1 MKIKV
6 INKKN
11 KEETKM
17 RIEKFTDTAKEA
29 IYRAQTLLI
38 DFKHTQLDVE
48 HLFYGLLDIENSPVS
63 EILNT
68 IGVSPQIVKERLKR
82 ALNRMPQIES
92 GSYPVNQ
99 IYITPRLNDVFKLA
113 EEEAKRMGD
122 EYIASEHLFLAIV
135 GKGDGDAG
143 RILKDYHID
152 KEKVYKALY
161 EIRGTQRVLDPQAES
176 KYKALERF
184 TQDLTHLARNGK
196 LDPVIGRDEEIENT
210 IMVLLRKT
218 KNNPVLIGEPGVGK
232 TAIVHGLAQRI
243 VKGEAPDLL
252 KEKKI
257 LQLDMGSILAGTK
270 FRGEFEERLKAVIDE
285 VKKRKGEIILFI
297 DEIHTIVG
305 AGAAE
310 GAIDAA
316 NLLKPSL
323 AAGELRVI
331 GATTLDEYREHIEK
345 DGALERRFQPIFVDE
360 PSVEETIEILK
371 GLKQRYEE
379 HHKIKILDSAIE
391 AAVKLSARYIQGRKL
406 PDKAIDLL
414 DEACAYTRIKLS
426 EMPEDLKSL
435 KEEIEKLE
443 EEGKTAAQYG
453 DNEKA
458 NKIKEKLEK
467 YYKIYEEKKREWGKT
482 SKTDDVVDKEDIA
495 KIVEKIT
502 GIPVHELMEDEAQ
515 RLLKMEE
522 ELSKRVIGQEE
533 AIKVVSEA
541 IRRSRAGLSIK
552 QRPIGVFFFLGPT
565 GVGKTHF
572 ARELARF
579 LFKDPD
585 ALLRIDMS
593 EYMEKHSVSKLIG
606 APPGYVGYEKGGQ
619 LTEAVRRK
627 PYQVILLDEIEK
639 ADIEVLNILLQV
651 FDAGRLTDSH
661 GRTVDFKNTIFIM
674 TSNIGSD
681 ILLENNVDF
690 ESKRIRVLNLI
701 QRRFPPEFINR
712 IDDIIIFK
720 PLSRDALKKIV
731 QLELEP
737 VKKALEEKNI
747 EVEFDESLKEVIISR
762 GYDPSFGARPLKRVI
777 TKLVENE
784 IALKIIKGEIKEGDK
799 IKVYFENNEVKIEKM
814 NP

>member
-1 MKIKV
+1 
-6 INKKN
+6 
-11 KEETKM
+11 M
-17 RIEKFTDTAKEA
+17 RIEKFTDNAKEA
-29 IYRAQTLLI
+29 LYKAQNILI
-38 DFKHTQLDVE
+38 DLKHTQLDVE
-48 HLFYGLLDIENSPVS
+48 HLFYGLLDIDNSPVS
-63 EILNT
+63 EVLNRL
-68 IGVSPQIVKERLKR
+68 GVSPQIVKERLKR
-82 ALNRMPQIES
+82 ALNRMPQIEF
-92 GSYPVNQ
+92 GFQRMDQ
-99 IYITPRLNDVFKLA
+99 IYITPRLNDVFKVA
-113 EEEAKRMGD
+113 EEEAKRMDD

-135 GKGDGDAG
+135 EKGDGDAG
-143 RILKDYHID
+143 KILRDYHID
-152 KEKVYKALY
+152 KEKVYRALY

-184 TQDLTHLARNGK
+184 TQDLTHLARSGK
-196 LDPVIGRDEEIENT
+196 LDPVIGRDEEIEKT
-210 IMVLLRKT
+210 MMVLLRKT

-232 TAIVHGLAQRI
+232 TAIVYGLAQKI
-243 VKGEAPDLL
+243 VKDEVPDPL
-252 KEKKI
+252 KDKKI

-285 VKKRKGEIILFI
+285 VRKRRGEIILFI

-360 PSVEETIEILK
+360 PTIEETIKILE

-379 HHKIKILDSAIE
+379 HHKVKILDSAIE

-414 DEACAYTRIKLS
+414 DEACAYTRMKIS
-426 EMPEDLKSL
+426 EMPADLKSL

-443 EEGKTAAQYG
+443 EEGETVARYG

-458 NKIKEKLEK
+458 KEIKEKLEK
-467 YYKIYEEKKREWGKT
+467 YYKIYEEKKKEWKKT
-482 SKTDDVVDKEDIA
+482 SKSDDIVDKNDVA

-502 GIPVHELMEDEAQ
+502 GIPVDELMEDEAQ
-515 RLLKMEE
+515 RLLRMEE

-533 AIKVVSEA
+533 AIKAISEA
-541 IRRSRAGLSIK
+541 IRRSRAKIEVK
-552 QRPIGVFFFLGPT
+552 NKPIGVFLFLGPT
-565 GVGKTHF
+565 GVGKTHL

-585 ALLRIDMS
+585 ALIRIDMS

-606 APPGYVGYEKGGQ
+606 APPGYIGYEKGGQ
-619 LTEAVRRK
+619 LTEAVRRR

-639 ADIEVLNILLQV
+639 ADLEVLNILLQV

-681 ILLENNVDF
+681 ILLENEISF
-690 ESKRIRVLNLI
+690 ESKKVRVLNLVYKK
-701 QRRFPPEFINR
+701 FPPEFINR
-712 IDDIIIFK
+712 IDEIIVFRV
-720 PLSRDALKKIV
+720 LSRDDLKKIV
-731 QLELEP
+731 ELELDVLKE
-737 VKKALEEKNI
+737 ALKERNI
-747 EVEFDESLKEVIISR
+747 EVEFDDSIKEVIISR

-777 TKLVENE
+777 SKLVENE
-784 IALKIIKGEIKEGDK
+784 LSIKIIKGEIKEKDR
-799 IKVYFENNEVKIEKM
+799 IKVYFENEEVKIKH
-814 NP
+814 NSF

>member
-1 MKIKV
+1 
-6 INKKN
+6 
-11 KEETKM
+11 M
-17 RIEKFTDTAKEA
+17 RIEKFTDNAKEA
-29 IYRAQTLLI
+29 IYKAQNLLI
-38 DFKHTQLDVE
+38 DLKHTQLDIE

-63 EILNT
+63 EILNKL
-68 IGVSPQIVKERLKR
+68 GVSPQIVKDRLKR
-82 ALNRMPQIES
+82 ALDRMPQIES

-99 IYITPRLNDVFKLA
+99 IYITPRLNDVFKIA

-135 GKGDGDAG
+135 EKGDGDAG
-143 RILKDYHID
+143 RILRDYHVD

-184 TQDLTHLARNGK
+184 TQDLTHLAKNGK
-196 LDPVIGRDEEIENT
+196 LDPVIGRDEEIEKT

-243 VKGEAPDLL
+243 VKGEVPDPL
-252 KEKKI
+252 KDKRI
-257 LQLDMGSILAGTK
+257 LQLDMGAILAGTK

-360 PSVEETIEILK
+360 PSIEETIEILK

-379 HHKIKILDSAIE
+379 HHKVKILDEAIE

-414 DEACAYTRIKLS
+414 DEACAYTRMKLS
-426 EMPEDLKSL
+426 DMPEDLKSL

-458 NKIKEKLEK
+458 KEIKEKLEK
-467 YYKIYEEKKREWGKT
+467 YYKIYEEKKKEWEKT
-482 SKTDDVVDKEDIA
+482 SKADDVVDKEDVA

-502 GIPVHELMEDEAQ
+502 GIPVQELVEDEAQ
-515 RLLKMEE
+515 RLLRMEE

-533 AIKVVSEA
+533 AVRAVSEA
-541 IRRSRAGLSIK
+541 IRRSRAGLSAK
-552 QRPIGVFFFLGPT
+552 QRPIGVFLFLGPT
-565 GVGKTHF
+565 GVGKTHL

-619 LTEAVRRK
+619 LTEAVRRR

-639 ADIEVLNILLQV
+639 ADLEVLNILLQV

-661 GRTVDFKNTIFIM
+661 GRTVDFRNTIFIM

-681 ILLENNVDF
+681 ILLENGIDF
-690 ESKRIRVLNLI
+690 ESKKIRVLNLV
-701 QRRFPPEFINR
+701 QRRLPPEFINR

-720 PLSRDALKKIV
+720 PLSRDDLKKIV
-731 QLELEP
+731 ELELEP
-737 VKKALEEKNI
+737 VKEALKERNI
-747 EVEFDESLKEVIISR
+747 EVEFDDSIKDVIISR
-762 GYDPSFGARPLKRVI
+762 GYDPSFGARPLKRVVA
-777 TKLVENE
+777 KLVENE
-784 IALKIIKGEIKEGDK
+784 ISLKIIKGEIKEGDK

-814 NP
+814 

>member
-1 MKIKV
+1 
-6 INKKN
+6 
-11 KEETKM
+11 M
-17 RIEKFTDTAKEA
+17 RIEKFTDSAKEA
-29 IYRAQTLLI
+29 IYKAQNILMDL
-38 DFKHTQLDVE
+38 KHTQLDVE
-48 HLFYGLLDIENSPVS
+48 HLLYGLLEDKNSSVP
-63 EILNT
+63 EILNRLG
-68 IGVSPQIVKERLKR
+68 ISPLILKEKVKR
-82 ALNRMPQIES
+82 ALLKMPQFET

-122 EYIASEHLFLAIV
+122 EYIASEHLFLGIV
-135 GKGDGDAG
+135 EKGDGDAG
-143 RILKDYHID
+143 RILSEYHID

-176 KYKALERF
+176 KYKALERY
-184 TQDLTHLARNGK
+184 TQDLTLLAKNNK
-196 LDPVIGRDEEIENT
+196 LDPVIGRDEEIEKT

-232 TAIVHGLAQRI
+232 TAIVYGLAQRI
-243 VKGEAPDLL
+243 VKGEVPDPL
-252 KEKKI
+252 KDKKI

-270 FRGEFEERLKAVIDE
+270 FRGEFEERLKAVVDE

-360 PSVEETIEILK
+360 PSIENTIKILK

-379 HHKIKILDSAIE
+379 HHKVKIKDDAIE
-391 AAVKLSARYIQGRKL
+391 AAAKLSARYIQGRKL

-414 DEACAYTRIKLS
+414 DEACAYTRMRLS

-443 EEGKTAAQYG
+443 EEGKTAVSYG

-458 NKIKEKLEK
+458 KEIKEKLDK
-467 YYKIYEEKKREWGKT
+467 YCRIYEEKKREWEK
-482 SKTDDVVDKEDIA
+482 KAKADDVVDKEDIA
-495 KIVEKIT
+495 EIVAKLT
-502 GIPVHELMEDEAQ
+502 GIPVQELVEDEAE
-515 RLLKMEE
+515 RLLRMEE
-522 ELSKRVIGQEE
+522 ELSKRVIGQGE
-533 AIKVVSEA
+533 AVKAVSEA
-541 IRRSRAGLSIK
+541 IRRSRAGLQIK
-552 QRPIGVFFFLGPT
+552 QRPIGVFLFLGPT
-565 GVGKTHF
+565 GVGKTHL

-593 EYMEKHSVSKLIG
+593 EYMEKHTVSRLIG

-619 LTEAVRRK
+619 LTEAVRRR

-639 ADIEVLNILLQV
+639 ANPEVLNILLQV

-661 GRTVDFKNTIFIM
+661 GRTVDFRNTIFIM
-674 TSNIGSD
+674 TSNLGSD
-681 ILLENNVDF
+681 YLLENGIDF
-690 ESKRIRVLNLI
+690 ESKKIRVLNLA
-701 QRRFPPEFINR
+701 QRHFPPEFINR
-712 IDDIIIFK
+712 IDEIIVFK
-720 PLSRDALKKIV
+720 PLDKEDLKKIV
-731 QLELEP
+731 ELELEP
-737 VKKALEEKNI
+737 LKEALKERNI
-747 EVEFDESLKEVIISR
+747 KVIFDESIKEAIIAR

-777 TKLVENE
+777 SKIVENE
-784 IALKIIKGEIKEGDK
+784 ISYKIIKGEIKEGEK
-799 IKVYFENNEVKIEKM
+799 IKVTFKDGNVEILKV
-814 NP
+814 

>member
-1 MKIKV
+1 
-6 INKKN
+6 
-11 KEETKM
+11 M
-17 RIEKFTDTAKEA
+17 RIEKFTDNAKEA
-29 IYRAQTLLI
+29 IYKAQNILI
-38 DFKHTQLDVE
+38 DLKHTQLDIE

-63 EILNT
+63 EILNKL
-68 IGVSPQIVKERLKR
+68 GVSPQIVKDRLKR
-82 ALNRMPQIES
+82 ALDRMPQIES
-92 GSYPVNQ
+92 SSYPVNQ
-99 IYITPRLNDVFKLA
+99 IYITPRLNDVFKIA

-135 GKGDGDAG
+135 EKGDGDAG
-143 RILKDYHID
+143 KILKDYHID

-184 TQDLTHLARNGK
+184 TQDLTHLAKNGK
-196 LDPVIGRDEEIENT
+196 LDPVIGRDEEIEKT

-232 TAIVHGLAQRI
+232 TAIVQGLAQRI
-243 VKGEAPDLL
+243 VKGEVPDPL
-252 KEKKI
+252 KDKRI

-360 PSVEETIEILK
+360 PSTEETIEILK

-379 HHKIKILDSAIE
+379 HHKVKILDEAIE

-414 DEACAYTRIKLS
+414 DEACAYTRMKLS
-426 EMPEDLKSL
+426 DMPEDLKSL

-458 NKIKEKLEK
+458 KEIKEKLEK
-467 YYKIYEEKKREWGKT
+467 YYKIYEEKKKEWEKT
-482 SKTDDVVDKEDIA
+482 SKADDVVDKEDVA

-502 GIPVHELMEDEAQ
+502 GIPVQELVEDEAQ
-515 RLLKMEE
+515 RLLRMEE
-522 ELSKRVIGQEE
+522 ELSKRVIGQDE
-533 AIKVVSEA
+533 AVKAVSEA
-541 IRRSRAGLSIK
+541 IRRSRAGLAAK
-552 QRPIGVFFFLGPT
+552 QRPIGVFLFLGPT
-565 GVGKTHF
+565 GVGKTHL

-619 LTEAVRRK
+619 LTEAVRRR

-639 ADIEVLNILLQV
+639 ADLEVLNILLQV

-661 GRTVDFKNTIFIM
+661 GRTVDFRNTIFIM

-681 ILLENNVDF
+681 ILLENGIDF
-690 ESKRIRVLNLI
+690 ESKKIRVLNLV
-701 QRRFPPEFINR
+701 QRTLPPEFINR

-720 PLSRDALKKIV
+720 PLSRDDLKKIV
-731 QLELEP
+731 ELELEP
-737 VKKALEEKNI
+737 VKEALKERNI
-747 EVEFDESLKEVIISR
+747 EVEFDDTIKDVIISR
-762 GYDPSFGARPLKRVI
+762 GYDPSFGARPLKRVVA
-777 TKLVENE
+777 KLVENV
-784 IALKIIKGEIKEGDK
+784 ISLKIIKGEIKEGDK
-799 IKVYFENNEVKIEKM
+799 IKVYFENNEIKVEKM
-814 NP
+814 

>member
-1 MKIKV
+1 
-6 INKKN
+6 
-11 KEETKM
+11 M
-17 RIEKFTDTAKEA
+17 RIEKFTDNAKEA
-29 IYRAQTLLI
+29 IYKAQNLLI
-38 DFKHTQLDVE
+38 DLKHTQLDVE

-63 EILNT
+63 EILNKLG
-68 IGVSPQIVKERLKR
+68 ISPQVVKDRLKR
-82 ALNRMPQIES
+82 ALDRMPQIES

-99 IYITPRLNDVFKLA
+99 IYITPRLNDVFKIA

-135 GKGDGDAG
+135 EKSDGDAG
-143 RILKDYHID
+143 RILRDYHID

-184 TQDLTHLARNGK
+184 TQDLTHLAKNGK
-196 LDPVIGRDEEIENT
+196 LDPVIGRDEEIEKT

-232 TAIVHGLAQRI
+232 TAIVQGLAQRI
-243 VKGEAPDLL
+243 VKGEVPDPL
-252 KEKKI
+252 KDKRI

-360 PSVEETIEILK
+360 PSIEETIEILK

-379 HHKIKILDSAIE
+379 HHKVKILDEAIE

-414 DEACAYTRIKLS
+414 DEACAYTRMKLS

-443 EEGKTAAQYG
+443 EEGKTAASYG

-458 NKIKEKLEK
+458 KEIKEKLEK
-467 YYKIYEEKKREWGKT
+467 YYKIYEEKKKEWEKT
-482 SKTDDVVDKEDIA
+482 SKADDVVDKEDVA

-502 GIPVHELMEDEAQ
+502 GIPASELVEDEAQ
-515 RLLKMEE
+515 RLLRMEE

-533 AIKVVSEA
+533 AVRAVSEA
-541 IRRSRAGLSIK
+541 IRRSRAGLSVK
-552 QRPIGVFFFLGPT
+552 QRPIGVFLFLGPT
-565 GVGKTHF
+565 GVGKTHL

-619 LTEAVRRK
+619 LTEAVRRR

-639 ADIEVLNILLQV
+639 ADLEVLNILLQV

-661 GRTVDFKNTIFIM
+661 GRTVDFRNTIFIM
-674 TSNIGSD
+674 TSNLGSD
-681 ILLENNVDF
+681 MLLENGIDF
-690 ESKRIRVLNLI
+690 ESKKIRVLNLV
-701 QRRFPPEFINR
+701 QRSLPPEFINR
-712 IDDIIIFK
+712 IDEIIIFR
-720 PLSRDALKKIV
+720 PLSRDDLKKIV
-731 QLELEP
+731 ELELLP
-737 VKKALEEKNI
+737 VKEALKERNI
-747 EVEFDESLKEVIISR
+747 EVEFDDSIKEVIISR

-777 TKLVENE
+777 SKLVENE
-784 IALKIIKGEIKEGDK
+784 ISLKIIEGEIKEGDK
-799 IKVYFENNEVKIEKM
+799 VKVYFENGEVKVEKI
-814 NP
+814 